1 MVQSIWFSQSLIK
14 STGVISIVSEYFSN
28 FVLGNP
34 TSDNKLLSAFHMT
47 QTFNTNLSE
56 EDTKRLYITPALE
69 NVWDKNLIRMEYSFT
84 AGRIVV
90 RGSMKKRNQG
100 KKADYLLHTAE
111 NYPIAV
117 VEAKSSS
124 HAPADGI
131 QQAIDYATILD
142 IKFAYSTN
150 GRQFVEHDLT
160 TGKQRTL
167 SMDAFPT
174 ALELR
179 ERLKKSNN
187 ISDEAQQILDVPYY
201 TSAETFPPRYYQ
213 RIAINRTVE
222 AVAKGQP
229 RVLLVMAT
237 GTGKTYTAFQIIHR
251 LHVSGLKKKILYLA
265 DRNILIDQ
273 TMRQDFKPFQ
283 RIMTKVQQKNP
294 ESGYEIYMSLYG
306 QWVKH
311 DLPEGEKQP
320 YEYMS
325 PDFFDLII
333 VDECH
338 RSSVKEDSEWRAI
351 LNYFNSATQIGL
363 TATPKAVDGA
373 NNIEYFGKPVYTY
386 SLRQG
391 IEDGFLAPYRV
402 TKSFLN
408 VDLEGYEPR
417 KDEVDLYNHPLG
429 VQIYTRNLIGRGL
442 HITKRQVIV
451 AKRIT
456 DMLKSMGGMIKTI
469 VFCPDQ
475 EEAQVMRDLLME
487 MNQAKVRKNPKYIVR
502 ITSDDRVGKSLLDDF
517 IDPDSDYPVVATT
530 SELLSTGVD
539 CKTCG
544 LIVIDK
550 EVSSM
555 TTFKQMVGRGTRIYE
570 RTGKMNFDILDF
582 RNVTTLF
589 SDPEFDGNPEPKD
602 GGDED
607 NPGSHHPNPIPY
619 THIDPPPTVASEARK
634 LYVNGRNIRIVHEVV
649 QYLGEDGKTLCTE
662 SVTDYTRK
670 AVKQYYP
677 SLDSFSGAWR
687 QARKKKDFL
696 QEMDD
701 ITALIDAVREE
712 NPALA
717 DKDEFDIICHVA
729 FDGKPLTRRERVEG
743 VRKRGYLNQYKGEAL
758 KIIEALMDKYA
769 ETGILDIES
778 VNILS
783 IYPFNQFGKTPK
795 IMKLFGGREAYNK
808 MIAEL
813 EEQLYLQ
820 SA

>member
-1 MVQSIWFSQSLIK
+1 M
-14 STGVISIVSEYFSN
+14 N
-28 FVLGNP
+28 
-34 TSDNKLLSAFHMT
+34 
-47 QTFNTNLSE
+47 
-56 EDTKRLYITPALE
+56 
-69 NVWDKNLIRMEYSFT
+69 
-84 AGRIVV
+84 
-90 RGSMKKRNQG
+90 
-100 KKADYLLHTAE
+100 
-111 NYPIAV
+111 
-117 VEAKSSS
+117 
-124 HAPADGI
+124 
-131 QQAIDYATILD
+131 
-142 IKFAYSTN
+142 
-150 GRQFVEHDLT
+150 
-160 TGKQRTL
+160 
-167 SMDAFPT
+167 AFPSV
-174 ALELR
+174 LELK
-179 ERLKKSNN
+179 ERLKQGKQLTA
-187 ISDEAQQILDVPYY
+187 EAEQIIDIPYY
-201 TSAETFPPRYYQ
+201 SSAETFPPRYYQ

-222 AVAKGQP
+222 AVANGQQ

-237 GTGKTYTAFQIIHR
+237 GTGKTYTAFQIIYR
-251 LHVSGLKKKILYLA
+251 LHTSGMKKKILYLA

-273 TMRQDFKPFQ
+273 TMRQDFKPFK

-351 LNYFNSATQIGL
+351 LNYFSSATQIGL

-373 NNIEYFGKPVYTY
+373 NNIEYFGKPVFTY

-402 TKSFLN
+402 TKSFIN
-408 VDLEGYEPR
+408 VDLEGYVPR
-417 KDEVDLYNHPLG
+417 KDEVDIYNHPLG
-429 VQIYTRNLIGRGL
+429 DQIYTRNLIGRGI

-456 DMLKSMGGMIKTI
+456 EMLKSMGGMVKTI

-487 MNQAKVRKNPKYIVR
+487 MNQAMVRKNPKYIVR

-517 IDPDSDYPVVATT
+517 IDPDSYYPVVATT

-550 EVSSM
+550 EVNSI
-555 TTFKQMVGRGTRIYE
+555 TTFKQMVGRGTRIYP

-589 SDPEFDGNPEPKD
+589 SDPDFDGTPEPPED
-602 GGDED
+602 TPD
-607 NPGSHHPNPIPY
+607 NPPMPSPRPY
-619 THIDPPPTVASEARK
+619 ITIDPPGGNISADPRK
-634 LYVNGRNIRIVHEVV
+634 LYVDGRNIRIVHEVV

-670 AVKQYYP
+670 AIKQHY
-677 SLDSFSGAWR
+677 STLDSFSGAWR

-701 ITALIDAVREE
+701 IEALIAAVREE
-712 NPALA
+712 NPTLA

-743 VRKRGYLNQYKGEAL
+743 VRKRGYLNKYKGEAL
-758 KIIEALMDKYA
+758 KIIEALMDKYT
-769 ETGILDIES
+769 EIGVLG
-778 VNILS
+778 VYQN
-783 IYPFNQFGKTPK
+783 
-795 IMKLFGGREAYNK
+795 
-808 MIAEL
+808 
-813 EEQLYLQ
+813 
-820 SA
+820 

>member
-1 MVQSIWFSQSLIK
+1 M
-14 STGVISIVSEYFSN
+14 E
-28 FVLGNP
+28 
-34 TSDNKLLSAFHMT
+34 
-47 QTFNTNLSE
+47 QTFNTSLSE

-69 NVWDKNLIRMEYSFT
+69 SRWDKHLIRMEYSFT

-90 RGSMKKRNQG
+90 RGSMKKRNKG

-150 GRQFVEHDLT
+150 GREFVEHDLI

-167 SMDAFPT
+167 PMDAFPT
-174 ALELR
+174 ALELK
-179 ERLKKSNN
+179 ERLKQGTNLSA
-187 ISDEAQQILDVPYY
+187 EAEQIIDVPYY

-222 AVAKGQP
+222 AVANGQH
-229 RVLLVMAT
+229 RILLVMAT

-251 LHVSGLKKKILYLA
+251 LHKSGMKKRILYLA

-311 DLPEGEKQP
+311 DLPQGEKQP
-320 YEYMS
+320 YEYLA

-351 LNYFNSATQIGL
+351 LNYFSSATQIGL

-373 NNIEYFGKPVYTY
+373 NNIEYFGKPVFTY

-402 TKSFLN
+402 TKSFIN

-417 KDEVDLYNHPLG
+417 KDEVDIYNHPLG
-429 VQIYTRNLIGRGL
+429 EQIYTRNLIGRGL

-456 DMLKSMGGMIKTI
+456 EMLKSMGGMVKTI

-475 EEAQVMRDLLME
+475 EEAQIMRDLLIE
-487 MNQAKVRKNPKYIVR
+487 MNQARVRKNPKYIVR

-550 EVSSM
+550 EVNSM

-589 SDPEFDGNPEPKD
+589 SDPDFDGEPVDVTGGDGPGGD
-602 GGDED
+602 GG
-607 NPGSHHPNPIPY
+607 NGGGGNGGGRGG
-619 THIDPPPTVASEARK
+619 TPPTPPTPPEYRK

-662 SVTDYTRK
+662 SITAYTRK
-670 AVKQYYP
+670 AIRHHYP
-677 SLDSFSGAWR
+677 TLDSFSGAWR
-687 QARKKKDFL
+687 QARKKKEFL

-701 ITALIDAVREE
+701 IEGLIAAVREE

-743 VRKRGYLNQYKGEAL
+743 VRKRGYLNKYKGEAL
-758 KIIEALMDKYA
+758 KIIEALMDKYT
-769 ETGILDIES
+769 ETGVLDIES
-778 VNILS
+778 INILS
-783 IYPFNQFGKTPK
+783 IHPFNQFGKTPK

>member
-1 MVQSIWFSQSLIK
+1 M
-14 STGVISIVSEYFSN
+14 E
-28 FVLGNP
+28 
-34 TSDNKLLSAFHMT
+34 

-69 NVWDKNLIRMEYSFT
+69 DVWDKDLIRMEHSFT
-84 AGRIVV
+84 DGRIVV

-142 IKFAYSTN
+142 VKFAYSTN
-150 GRQFVEHDLT
+150 GREFVEHDLIK
-160 TGKQRTL
+160 GKQRTL
-167 SMDAFPT
+167 PMNAFPSV
-174 ALELR
+174 LELK
-179 ERLKKSNN
+179 ERLKQGKQLTA
-187 ISDEAQQILDVPYY
+187 EAEQIIDVPYY
-201 TSAETFPPRYYQ
+201 SSAETFPPRYYQ

-222 AVAKGQP
+222 AVANGQQ

-237 GTGKTYTAFQIIHR
+237 GTGKTYTAFQIIYR
-251 LHVSGLKKKILYLA
+251 LHTSGMKKKILYLA

-273 TMRQDFKPFQ
+273 TMRQDFKPFK

-311 DLPEGEKQP
+311 DLPEGEKQS

-351 LNYFNSATQIGL
+351 LNYFSSATQIGL

-373 NNIEYFGKPVYTY
+373 NNIEYFGKPVFTY

-402 TKSFLN
+402 TKSFIN
-408 VDLEGYEPR
+408 VDLEGYVPR
-417 KDEVDLYNHPLG
+417 KDEVDIYNHPLG
-429 VQIYTRNLIGRGL
+429 DQIYTRNLIGRGI

-456 DMLKSMGGMIKTI
+456 EMLKSMGGMVKTI

-487 MNQAKVRKNPKYIVR
+487 MNQAMVRKNPKYIVR

-517 IDPDSDYPVVATT
+517 IDPDSYYPVVATT

-550 EVSSM
+550 EVNSM
-555 TTFKQMVGRGTRIYE
+555 TTFKQMVGRGTRIYP

-589 SDPEFDGNPEPKD
+589 SDPDFDGTPEPPED
-602 GGDED
+602 TPD
-607 NPGSHHPNPIPY
+607 NPPTPSPRPY
-619 THIDPPPTVASEARK
+619 LIIDPPGGSSIADPRK

-670 AVKQYYP
+670 AIKQHY
-677 SLDSFSGAWR
+677 STLDSFSGAWR
-687 QARKKKDFL
+687 QARKKKEFL
-696 QEMDD
+696 QQMDD
-701 ITALIDAVREE
+701 IEALIAAVREE

-743 VRKRGYLNQYKGEAL
+743 VRKRGYLNKYKGEAL
-758 KIIEALMDKYA
+758 KIIEALMDKYT
-769 ETGILDIES
+769 ETGVLDIES
-778 VNILS
+778 INILS
-783 IYPFNQFGKTPK
+783 ISPFDQYGKTPK

>member
-1 MVQSIWFSQSLIK
+1 
-14 STGVISIVSEYFSN
+14 
-28 FVLGNP
+28 
-34 TSDNKLLSAFHMT
+34 MT
-47 QTFNTNLSE
+47 QPFNTNLSE

-69 NVWDKNLIRMEYSFT
+69 SRWDKHLIRMEYSFT
-84 AGRIVV
+84 AGRIIV
-90 RGSMKKRNQG
+90 RGSMKKRDKG

-142 IKFAYSTN
+142 LKFAYSTN
-150 GRQFVEHDLT
+150 GREFIEHDLI
-160 TGKQRTL
+160 TGKQRSL
-167 SMDAFPT
+167 PMDAFPT
-174 ALELR
+174 ALELK
-179 ERLKKSNN
+179 ERLKRGTNLSA
-187 ISDEAQQILDVPYY
+187 EAEQIIDVPYY

-222 AVAKGQP
+222 AVANGQQ
-229 RVLLVMAT
+229 RILLVMAT

-251 LHVSGLKKKILYLA
+251 LHKSGMKKKILYLA

-306 QWVKH
+306 QWVRH
-311 DLPEGEKQP
+311 DLPQGEKQP

-351 LNYFNSATQIGL
+351 LNYFSSATQIGL

-373 NNIEYFGKPVYTY
+373 NNIEYFGKPVFTY

-402 TKSFLN
+402 TKSFIN

-417 KDEVDLYNHPLG
+417 KDEVDIYNHPLG
-429 VQIYTRNLIGRGL
+429 DQIYTRNLIGRGL

-456 DMLKSMGGMIKTI
+456 EMLKSMGGMVKTI

-487 MNQAKVRKNPKYIVR
+487 MNQAMVRKNPKYIVR

-550 EVSSM
+550 EVNSM

-570 RTGKMNFDILDF
+570 QTGKMNFDILDF

-589 SDPEFDGNPEPKD
+589 SDPEFDGDPEPPESD
-602 GGDED
+602 PV
-607 NPGSHHPNPIPY
+607 NPPSPTPKPY
-619 THIDPPPTVASEARK
+619 PPVDPPPIVVSEPRK
-634 LYVNGRNIRIVHEVV
+634 LYVTGRNIRIVHEVV

-670 AVKQYYP
+670 TIKQHYP
-677 SLDSFSGAWR
+677 TLDSFSGAWR
-687 QARKKKDFL
+687 QARKKKEFL

-701 ITALIDAVREE
+701 IEELIRAVREE

-729 FDGKPLTRRERVEG
+729 FDGKPLTRSERVEG
-743 VRKRGYLNQYKGEAL
+743 VRKRGYLNKYKGEAL

-769 ETGILDIES
+769 ETGVLVIES
-778 VNILS
+778 INILS
-783 IYPFNQFGKTPK
+783 IYPFSQFGKTPK

>member
-1 MVQSIWFSQSLIK
+1 
-14 STGVISIVSEYFSN
+14 
-28 FVLGNP
+28 
-34 TSDNKLLSAFHMT
+34 MT
-47 QTFNTNLSE
+47 QPFNTNLSE

-69 NVWDKNLIRMEYSFT
+69 SRWDKHLIRMEYSFT
-84 AGRIVV
+84 AGRIIV
-90 RGSMKKRNQG
+90 RGSMKKRDKG

-142 IKFAYSTN
+142 LKFAYSTN
-150 GRQFVEHDLT
+150 GREFIEHDLI
-160 TGKQRTL
+160 TGKQRSL
-167 SMDAFPT
+167 PMDAFPT
-174 ALELR
+174 ALELK
-179 ERLKKSNN
+179 ERLKRGTNLSA
-187 ISDEAQQILDVPYY
+187 EAEQIIDVPYY

-222 AVAKGQP
+222 AVANAQQ
-229 RVLLVMAT
+229 RILLVMAT

-251 LHVSGLKKKILYLA
+251 LHKSGMKKKILYLA

-306 QWVKH
+306 QWVRH
-311 DLPEGEKQP
+311 DLPQGEKQP

-351 LNYFNSATQIGL
+351 LNYFSSATQIGL

-373 NNIEYFGKPVYTY
+373 NNIEYFGKPVFTY

-402 TKSFLN
+402 TKSFIN

-417 KDEVDLYNHPLG
+417 KDEVDIYNHPLG
-429 VQIYTRNLIGRGL
+429 DQIYTRNLIGRGL

-456 DMLKSMGGMIKTI
+456 EMLKSMGGMVKTI

-487 MNQAKVRKNPKYIVR
+487 MNQAMVRKNPKYIVR

-550 EVSSM
+550 EVNSM

-570 RTGKMNFDILDF
+570 QTGKMNFDILDF

-589 SDPEFDGNPEPKD
+589 SDPEFDGDPEPPESD
-602 GGDED
+602 PV
-607 NPGSHHPNPIPY
+607 NPPSPTPKPY
-619 THIDPPPTVASEARK
+619 PPVDPPPIVVSEPRK
-634 LYVNGRNIRIVHEVV
+634 LYVTGRNIRIVHEVV

-670 AVKQYYP
+670 TIKQHYP
-677 SLDSFSGAWR
+677 TLDSFSGAWR
-687 QARKKKDFL
+687 QARKKKEFL

-701 ITALIDAVREE
+701 IEELIRAVREE

-729 FDGKPLTRRERVEG
+729 FDGKPLTRSERVEG
-743 VRKRGYLNQYKGEAL
+743 VRKRGYLNKYKGEAL

-769 ETGILDIES
+769 ETGVLVIES
-778 VNILS
+778 INILS
-783 IYPFNQFGKTPK
+783 IYPFSQFGKTPK

>member
-1 MVQSIWFSQSLIK
+1 M
-14 STGVISIVSEYFSN
+14 E
-28 FVLGNP
+28 
-34 TSDNKLLSAFHMT
+34 

-69 NVWDKNLIRMEYSFT
+69 DVWDKDLIRMEHSFT
-84 AGRIVV
+84 DGRIVV

-142 IKFAYSTN
+142 VKFAYSTN
-150 GRQFVEHDLT
+150 GREFVEHDLIK
-160 TGKQRTL
+160 GKQRTL
-167 SMDAFPT
+167 PMNAFPSV
-174 ALELR
+174 LELK
-179 ERLKKSNN
+179 ERLKQGKQLTA
-187 ISDEAQQILDVPYY
+187 EAEQIIGVPYY
-201 TSAETFPPRYYQ
+201 SSAETFPPRYYQ

-222 AVAKGQP
+222 AVANGQQ

-237 GTGKTYTAFQIIHR
+237 GTGKTYTAFQIIYR
-251 LHVSGLKKKILYLA
+251 LHTSGMKKKILYLA

-273 TMRQDFKPFQ
+273 TMRQDFKPFK

-351 LNYFNSATQIGL
+351 LNYFSSATQIGL

-373 NNIEYFGKPVYTY
+373 NNIEYFGKPVFTY

-402 TKSFLN
+402 TKSFIN
-408 VDLEGYEPR
+408 VDLEGYVPR
-417 KDEVDLYNHPLG
+417 KDEVDIYNHPLG
-429 VQIYTRNLIGRGL
+429 DQIYTRNLIGRGI

-456 DMLKSMGGMIKTI
+456 EMLKSMGGMVKTI

-487 MNQAKVRKNPKYIVR
+487 MNQAMVRKNPKYIVR

-517 IDPDSDYPVVATT
+517 IDPDSYYPVVATT

-550 EVSSM
+550 EVNSM
-555 TTFKQMVGRGTRIYE
+555 TTFKQMVGRGTRIYP

-589 SDPEFDGNPEPKD
+589 SDPDFDGTPEPP
-602 GGDED
+602 EETPD
-607 NPGSHHPNPIPY
+607 NPPTPSPRPY
-619 THIDPPPTVASEARK
+619 LIIDPPGGSSIADPRK

-670 AVKQYYP
+670 AIKQHY
-677 SLDSFSGAWR
+677 STLDSFSGAWR
-687 QARKKKDFL
+687 QARKKKEFL

-701 ITALIDAVREE
+701 IEALIAAVREE
-712 NPALA
+712 NPALV

-743 VRKRGYLNQYKGEAL
+743 VRKRGYLNKYKGEAL
-758 KIIEALMDKYA
+758 KIIEALMDKYT
-769 ETGILDIES
+769 ETGVLDIES
-778 VNILS
+778 INILS
-783 IYPFNQFGKTPK
+783 ISPFDQYGKTPK

>member
-1 MVQSIWFSQSLIK
+1 M
-14 STGVISIVSEYFSN
+14 E
-28 FVLGNP
+28 
-34 TSDNKLLSAFHMT
+34 

-69 NVWDKNLIRMEYSFT
+69 SIWDKHLIKMEYSFT

-90 RGSMKKRNQG
+90 RGSIKKRNKG

-124 HAPADGI
+124 HSPTDGI

-150 GRQFVEHDLT
+150 GREFVEHDLI
-160 TGKQRTL
+160 TGKQRKFA
-167 SMDAFPT
+167 MDAFPT
-174 ALELR
+174 ALELK
-179 ERLKKSNN
+179 ERLRQSKQLSA
-187 ISDEAQQILDVPYY
+187 EAEQIIDVPYY

-222 AVAKGQP
+222 AVANGQN
-229 RVLLVMAT
+229 RILLVMAT

-251 LHVSGLKKKILYLA
+251 LHASGKKKILYLA

-273 TMRQDFKPFQ
+273 TMRQDFRPFQ

-306 QWVKH
+306 QWVKY

-320 YEYMS
+320 YEYMA

-351 LNYFNSATQIGL
+351 LDYFKSATQIGL

-373 NNIEYFGKPVYTY
+373 NNIEYFGKPVFTY

-391 IEDGFLAPYRV
+391 IEDGFLAPYRI

-417 KDEVDLYNHPLG
+417 KDELDLYNNPL
-429 VQIYTRNLIGRGL
+429 VEHIYTRNLIGRGL
-442 HITKRQVIV
+442 HITKRQIIV

-456 DMLKSMGGMIKTI
+456 EMLKSMGGMVKTI

-487 MNQAKVRKNPKYIVR
+487 MNQLMVRKNPKYIVR

-550 EVSSM
+550 EVNSM

-589 SDPEFDGNPEPKD
+589 SDPDFDGDPEPPE
-602 GGDED
+602 GDPV
-607 NPGSHHPNPIPY
+607 NPPVPNPKPY
-619 THIDPPPTVASEARK
+619 PPVDPPPVVASEPRK
-634 LYVNGRNIRIVHEVV
+634 LYVTGRNIRIVHEVV

-670 AVKQYYP
+670 AIKQHYP
-677 SLDSFSGAWR
+677 TLDSFSGAWR
-687 QARKKKDFL
+687 QARKKKEFL

-701 ITALIDAVREE
+701 IEELIRAVREE

-743 VRKRGYLNQYKGEAL
+743 VRKRGYLNKYKGEAL

-769 ETGILDIES
+769 ETGVLDIES
-778 VNILS
+778 INILS

>member
-1 MVQSIWFSQSLIK
+1 M
-14 STGVISIVSEYFSN
+14 E
-28 FVLGNP
+28 
-34 TSDNKLLSAFHMT
+34 

-69 NVWDKNLIRMEYSFT
+69 DVWDKNLIRMEHSFT
-84 AGRIVV
+84 DGRIVV
-90 RGSMKKRNQG
+90 RGSMKKRNQC
-100 KKADYLLHTAE
+100 KKADYLLHAAE

-142 IKFAYSTN
+142 VKFAYSTN
-150 GRQFVEHDLT
+150 GREFVEHDLIK
-160 TGKQRTL
+160 GKQRTL
-167 SMDAFPT
+167 PMNAFPSV
-174 ALELR
+174 LELK
-179 ERLKKSNN
+179 ERLKQGKQLTA
-187 ISDEAQQILDVPYY
+187 EAEQIIDIPYY
-201 TSAETFPPRYYQ
+201 SSAETFPPRYYQ

-222 AVAKGQP
+222 AVANGQQ

-237 GTGKTYTAFQIIHR
+237 GTGKTYTAFQIIYR
-251 LHVSGLKKKILYLA
+251 LHTSGMKKKILYLA

-273 TMRQDFKPFQ
+273 TMRQDFKPFK

-351 LNYFNSATQIGL
+351 LNYFSSATQIGL

-373 NNIEYFGKPVYTY
+373 NNIEYFGKPVFTY

-402 TKSFLN
+402 TKSFIN
-408 VDLEGYEPR
+408 VDLEGYVPR
-417 KDEVDLYNHPLG
+417 KDEVDIYNHPLG
-429 VQIYTRNLIGRGL
+429 DQIYTRNLIGRGI

-456 DMLKSMGGMIKTI
+456 EMLKSMGGMVKTI

-487 MNQAKVRKNPKYIVR
+487 MNQAMVRKNPKYIVR

-517 IDPDSDYPVVATT
+517 IDPDSYYPVVATT

-550 EVSSM
+550 EVNSI
-555 TTFKQMVGRGTRIYE
+555 TTFKQMVGRGTRIYP

-589 SDPEFDGNPEPKD
+589 SDPDFDGTPEPPED
-602 GGDED
+602 TPD
-607 NPGSHHPNPIPY
+607 NPPMPSPRPY
-619 THIDPPPTVASEARK
+619 ITIDPPGGNISADPRK
-634 LYVNGRNIRIVHEVV
+634 LYVDGRNIRIVHEVV

-670 AVKQYYP
+670 AIKQHY
-677 SLDSFSGAWR
+677 STLDSFSGAWR

-701 ITALIDAVREE
+701 IEALIAAVREE
-712 NPALA
+712 NPTLA

-743 VRKRGYLNQYKGEAL
+743 VRKRGYLNKYKGEAL
-758 KIIEALMDKYA
+758 KIIEALMDKYT
-769 ETGILDIES
+769 EIGVLG
-778 VNILS
+778 VYQN
-783 IYPFNQFGKTPK
+783 
-795 IMKLFGGREAYNK
+795 
-808 MIAEL
+808 
-813 EEQLYLQ
+813 
-820 SA
+820 

>member
-1 MVQSIWFSQSLIK
+1 M
-14 STGVISIVSEYFSN
+14 
-28 FVLGNP
+28 
-34 TSDNKLLSAFHMT
+34 D

-69 NVWDKNLIRMEYSFT
+69 SIWDKNLIRMEYSFT

-90 RGSMKKRNQG
+90 RGSMKKRKQG

-150 GRQFVEHDLT
+150 GRQFVEHDLI

-174 ALELR
+174 ALELK
-179 ERLKKSNN
+179 ERLKQGLQLSA
-187 ISDEAQQILDVPYY
+187 EAEQIIDVPYY
-201 TSAETFPPRYYQ
+201 SSAETFPPRYYQ

-222 AVAKGQP
+222 AVANGQN
-229 RVLLVMAT
+229 RILLVMAT

-251 LHVSGLKKKILYLA
+251 LHASGMKKKILYLA

-294 ESGYEIYMSLYG
+294 ASGYEIYMSLYG
-306 QWVKH
+306 QWVRY

-320 YEYMS
+320 YEYMA

-351 LNYFNSATQIGL
+351 LDYFSSATQIGL

-373 NNIEYFGKPVYTY
+373 NNIEYFGKPVFTY

-391 IEDGFLAPYRV
+391 IEDGFLAPYRI

-417 KDEVDLYNHPLG
+417 KDEVDIYNHPLG
-429 VQIYTRNLIGRGL
+429 DQIYTRNLIGRGI

-456 DMLKSMGGMIKTI
+456 EMLKSMGGMVKTI

-475 EEAQVMRDLLME
+475 EEAQVMRDLLIE
-487 MNQAKVRKNPKYIVR
+487 MHQAKVRKNPKYIVR

-550 EVSSM
+550 EVNSM

-589 SDPEFDGNPEPKD
+589 SDPDFDGDPEPPESD
-602 GGDED
+602 PD
-607 NPGSHHPNPIPY
+607 NPPTHTPKPY
-619 THIDPPPTVASEARK
+619 LPQDPPNDVASEPRK
-634 LYVNGRNIRIVHEVV
+634 LYVTGRNIRIVHEVV

-670 AVKQYYP
+670 AIKQHYP
-677 SLDSFSGAWR
+677 TLDSFSGAWR
-687 QARKKKDFL
+687 QARKKKEFL

-701 ITALIDAVREE
+701 IEALIEAVREE

-729 FDGKPLTRRERVEG
+729 FDGKPLTRSERVEG
-743 VRKRGYLNQYKGEAL
+743 VRKRGYLNKYKGEAL
-758 KIIEALMDKYA
+758 KIIEALMDKYT
-769 ETGILDIES
+769 ETGVLDIES
-778 VNILS
+778 INILS
-783 IYPFNQFGKTPK
+783 IYPFNEFGKTPK

>member
-1 MVQSIWFSQSLIK
+1 
-14 STGVISIVSEYFSN
+14 
-28 FVLGNP
+28 
-34 TSDNKLLSAFHMT
+34 MT
-47 QTFNTNLSE
+47 QTINTNLSE

-69 NVWDKNLIRMEYSFT
+69 SVWDKKLIRMEYSFT

-150 GRQFVEHDLT
+150 GREFVEHDLI
-160 TGKQRTL
+160 TGKQRTFP
-167 SMDAFPT
+167 MNAFPT
-174 ALELR
+174 ALELK
-179 ERLKKSNN
+179 ERLKQGLKLSV
-187 ISDEAQQILDVPYY
+187 EAEQIIDVPYY
-201 TSAETFPPRYYQ
+201 SSAETFPPRYYQ

-222 AVAKGQP
+222 AVANGQN
-229 RVLLVMAT
+229 RILLVMAT

-251 LHVSGLKKKILYLA
+251 LHASGMKKKILYLA

-294 ESGYEIYMSLYG
+294 ASGYEIYMSLYG
-306 QWVKH
+306 QWVRY

-320 YEYMS
+320 YEYMA

-351 LNYFNSATQIGL
+351 LDYFSSATQIGL

-373 NNIEYFGKPVYTY
+373 NNIEYFGKPVFTY

-391 IEDGFLAPYRV
+391 IEDGFLAPYRI

-417 KDEVDLYNHPLG
+417 KDEVDIYNHPLG
-429 VQIYTRNLIGRGL
+429 DQIYTRNLIGRGI

-456 DMLKSMGGMIKTI
+456 EMLKSMGGMVKTI

-475 EEAQVMRDLLME
+475 EEAQVMRDLLIE
-487 MNQAKVRKNPKYIVR
+487 MNQARVRKNPKYIVR

-550 EVSSM
+550 EVNSM

-589 SDPEFDGNPEPKD
+589 SDPDFDGDPEPPESD
-602 GGDED
+602 PD
-607 NPGSHHPNPIPY
+607 NPPTHTPKPY
-619 THIDPPPTVASEARK
+619 PPQDPPSDVVSEPRK
-634 LYVNGRNIRIVHEVV
+634 LYVTGRNIRIVHEVV

-670 AVKQYYP
+670 AIKQHYP
-677 SLDSFSGAWR
+677 TLDSFSGAWR

-701 ITALIDAVREE
+701 IEALIEAVREE

-729 FDGKPLTRRERVEG
+729 FDGKPLTRRERVDG
-743 VRKRGYLNQYKGEAL
+743 VRKRGYLNKYKGEAL
-758 KIIEALMDKYA
+758 KIIEALMDKYT
-769 ETGILDIES
+769 ETGVLDIES
-778 VNILS
+778 INILS

-795 IMKLFGGREAYNK
+795 IMKIFGGRDAYNK

>member
-1 MVQSIWFSQSLIK
+1 
-14 STGVISIVSEYFSN
+14 
-28 FVLGNP
+28 
-34 TSDNKLLSAFHMT
+34 MT
-47 QTFNTNLSE
+47 QPFNTNLSE

-69 NVWDKNLIRMEYSFT
+69 SRWDKHLIRMEYSFT
-84 AGRIVV
+84 AGRIIV
-90 RGSMKKRNQG
+90 RGSMKKRDKG

-142 IKFAYSTN
+142 LKFAYSTN
-150 GRQFVEHDLT
+150 GREFIEHDLI
-160 TGKQRTL
+160 TGKQRSL
-167 SMDAFPT
+167 PMDAFPT
-174 ALELR
+174 ALELK
-179 ERLKKSNN
+179 ERLKRGTNLSA
-187 ISDEAQQILDVPYY
+187 EAEQIIDVPYY

-222 AVAKGQP
+222 AVANGQQ
-229 RVLLVMAT
+229 RILLVMAT

-251 LHVSGLKKKILYLA
+251 LHKSGMKKKILYLA

-306 QWVKH
+306 QWVRH
-311 DLPEGEKQP
+311 DLPQGEKQP

-351 LNYFNSATQIGL
+351 LNYFSSATQIGL

-373 NNIEYFGKPVYTY
+373 NNIEYFGKPVFTY

-402 TKSFLN
+402 TKSFIN

-417 KDEVDLYNHPLG
+417 KDEVDIYNHPLG
-429 VQIYTRNLIGRGL
+429 DQIYTRNLIGRGL

-456 DMLKSMGGMIKTI
+456 EMLKSMGGMVKTI

-487 MNQAKVRKNPKYIVR
+487 MNQAMVRKNPKYIVR

-539 CKTCG
+539 CKSCG

-550 EVSSM
+550 EVNSM

-589 SDPEFDGNPEPKD
+589 SDPEFDGDPEPPESD
-602 GGDED
+602 PV
-607 NPGSHHPNPIPY
+607 NPPSPTPKPY
-619 THIDPPPTVASEARK
+619 PPVDPPPIVASEPRK
-634 LYVNGRNIRIVHEVV
+634 RYVTGRNIRIVHEVV

-670 AVKQYYP
+670 AIKQHYP
-677 SLDSFSGAWR
+677 TLDSFSGAWR
-687 QARKKKDFL
+687 QARKKKEFL

-701 ITALIDAVREE
+701 IEELIRAVREE

-729 FDGKPLTRRERVEG
+729 FDGKPLTRSERVEG
-743 VRKRGYLNQYKGEAL
+743 VRKRGYLNKYKGEAL

-769 ETGILDIES
+769 ETGVLVIES
-778 VNILS
+778 INILS
-783 IYPFNQFGKTPK
+783 IYPFSQFGKTPK